1 MASKYILDTR
11 LSPAQYIICQ
21 EAIRRGI
28 IEPADLNEGRRTMA
42 EQWHFWNN
50 QPPLAA
56 FPSPAAPHIKWG
68 QANHDIDANSFNGAS
83 ERLENF
89 YQSLGLSVSHCV
101 PGEAWHMCNHSSAAT
116 MRKVAKALRKKH
128 AARTLQRGENLPAV
142 GHLKEQLHH
151 IPDRNSKGRVYFRP
165 GEKRPKDGWGDTFGD
180 ALYTAVREFQ
190 RDHKLKDDGVV
201 GPKTDK
207 AIDKAYAKRRKTRR
221 QLLAAAKARARARKE
236 EHEAQRRRG

>member
-1 MASKYILDTR
+1 MGSKYILDTR
-11 LSPAQYIICQ
+11 LSPAQYIICK

-28 IEPADLNEGRRTMA
+28 IEPEDLNEGRRTMA

-56 FPSPAAPHIKWG
+56 FPSPGAPHIKWG

-101 PGEAWHMCNHSSAAT
+101 RGEAWHMCVHSSAAT
-116 MRKVAKALRKKH
+116 VRKVAKELRRKR
-128 AARTLQRGENLPAV
+128 AADTLQRGESLPAV
-142 GHLKEQLHH
+142 RHLKEQLHH
-151 IPDRNSKGRVYFRP
+151 IVDPRTKKVYFRP
-165 GEKRPKDGWGDTFGD
+165 GEKKPKDGWGETFGD
-180 ALYTAVREFQ
+180 ELIAAVREFQ
-190 RDHKLKDDGVV
+190 RDHKLRDDGVV

-207 AIDKAYAKRRKTRR
+207 AIDKAYSKRRKRPSART
-221 QLLAAAKARARARKE
+221 RARARKE
-236 EHEAQRRRG
+236 AHAKGEL

>member
-28 IEPADLNEGRRTMA
+28 IQPEDLNEGRRTMA

-56 FPSPAAPHIKWG
+56 YPSPAAPHIKWG

-116 MRKVAKALRKKH
+116 IRKVAKELKKKH
-128 AARTLQRGENLPAV
+128 AVKSFQRGDSSPAV
-142 GHLKEQLHH
+142 AAIKFQLHYIH
-151 IPDRNSKGRVYFRP
+151 DKRTKKPYFRP
-165 GEKRPKDGWGDTFGD
+165 GEQKPKDGWGETFGD
-180 ALYTAVREFQ
+180 ELIQAVKEFQ

-207 AIDKAYAKRRKTRR
+207 AIDKEYAKSKKTRKQR
-221 QLLAAAKARARARKE
+221 RERAKARARARAKE
-236 EHEAQRRRG
+236 HAASKG